1 MTVVTTTRF
10 EFTDELSRTARSAPI
25 IGSRPLQTPAFG
37 ARVLISAIGFVV
49 AASAVLAFLLLDDR
63 LKISARRHRRKER
76 AANRARSKAEGR
88 F

>member
-1 MTVVTTTRF
+1 M
-10 EFTDELSRTARSAPI
+10 
-25 IGSRPLQTPAFG
+25 
-37 ARVLISAIGFVV
+37 LISAIGFVV